1 MQFSRVLSYI
11 KGTDIEIFLA
21 AFQTVLQALL
31 SAVITVSEELERLKA
46 CGRTTFTCI
55 MNLSSN
61 ESHLDDCLLP
71 VSHIIALIP
80 INILSSVVGTIGN
93 SLVIATVY
101 TNKSLQI
108 IPNLWL
114 ASMAVAD
121 LMVTALGQ
129 PLLIAFWGLHVNR
142 ECNEPV
148 SETFRVVGNMSCSAS
163 VLHLCFISIDRCL
176 LIVRPVQ
183 SKAIRTLKRFKL
195 ALLIAWIVPVI
206 YGVLRMSVSKKTT
219 SYFTVI
225 AAAICYLTIIC
236 CYTLIIFK
244 VWNRDGVHSHARQS
258 ASQLVERRVTVTVAI
273 VVVVFTICWIPLM
286 YLRSAYAQSNVG
298 VAYNWARTL
307 ALSNSAMNPWIYCFR
322 MEAFLTNYKRLL
334 KCGFGNNKRDGSAQ
348 CEVN

>member
-1 MQFSRVLSYI
+1 
-11 KGTDIEIFLA
+11 
-21 AFQTVLQALL
+21 
-31 SAVITVSEELERLKA
+31 
-46 CGRTTFTCI
+46 
-55 MNLSSN
+55 MNHSSN

-108 IPNLWL
+108 IPNFWL

-195 ALLIAWIVPVI
+195 ALLIAWIFPVI
-206 YGVLRMSVSKKTT
+206 YGVLRMSVIKKAT

-244 VWNRDGVHSHARQS
+244 VWNRDVVHSHARQS

-273 VVVVFTICWIPLM
+273 VVIVFTICWIPLM

-307 ALSNSAMNPWIYCFR
+307 ALSNSAMNPWIYCLR

>member
-1 MQFSRVLSYI
+1 
-11 KGTDIEIFLA
+11 
-21 AFQTVLQALL
+21 
-31 SAVITVSEELERLKA
+31 
-46 CGRTTFTCI
+46 
-55 MNLSSN
+55 MNHSSN

-108 IPNLWL
+108 IPNFWL

-176 LIVRPVQ
+176 VIVRPVQ

-206 YGVLRMSVSKKTT
+206 YGVLRMSVIKKAT
-219 SYFTVI
+219 SYFTVV

-244 VWNRDGVHSHARQS
+244 VWNRDVVHSHARQS
-258 ASQLVERRVTVTVAI
+258 ASQLVERRVTVTVVI
-273 VVVVFTICWIPLM
+273 VVIVFTICWIPLM

-307 ALSNSAMNPWIYCFR
+307 ALSNSAMNPWIYCLR

>member
-1 MQFSRVLSYI
+1 
-11 KGTDIEIFLA
+11 
-21 AFQTVLQALL
+21 
-31 SAVITVSEELERLKA
+31 
-46 CGRTTFTCI
+46 
-55 MNLSSN
+55 MNHSSN

-108 IPNLWL
+108 IPNFWL

-176 LIVRPVQ
+176 VIVRPVQ

-206 YGVLRMSVSKKTT
+206 YGVLRMSVIKKAT
-219 SYFTVI
+219 SYFTVV

-244 VWNRDGVHSHARQS
+244 VWNRDVVHSHARQS

-273 VVVVFTICWIPLM
+273 VVIVFTICWIPLM

-307 ALSNSAMNPWIYCFR
+307 ALSNSAMNPWIYCLR

-348 CEVN
+348 CEVS

>member
-1 MQFSRVLSYI
+1 
-11 KGTDIEIFLA
+11 
-21 AFQTVLQALL
+21 
-31 SAVITVSEELERLKA
+31 
-46 CGRTTFTCI
+46 
-55 MNLSSN
+55 MNHSSN

-108 IPNLWL
+108 IPNFWL

-176 LIVRPVQ
+176 VIVRPVQ

-206 YGVLRMSVSKKTT
+206 YGVLRMSVIKKATF
-219 SYFTVI
+219 YFTVI

-244 VWNRDGVHSHARQS
+244 VWNRDVVHSHARQS

-273 VVVVFTICWIPLM
+273 VVIVFTICWIPLM

-307 ALSNSAMNPWIYCFR
+307 ALSNSAMNPWIYCLR

>member
-1 MQFSRVLSYI
+1 
-11 KGTDIEIFLA
+11 
-21 AFQTVLQALL
+21 
-31 SAVITVSEELERLKA
+31 
-46 CGRTTFTCI
+46 
-55 MNLSSN
+55 MNHSSN

-108 IPNLWL
+108 IPNFWL

-195 ALLIAWIVPVI
+195 ALLIAWIFPVL
-206 YGVLRMSVSKKTT
+206 YGVLRMSVIKKAT

-244 VWNRDGVHSHARQS
+244 VWNRDVVHSHARQS

-273 VVVVFTICWIPLM
+273 VVIVFTICWIPLV

-307 ALSNSAMNPWIYCFR
+307 ALSNSAMNPWIYCLR

>member
-1 MQFSRVLSYI
+1 
-11 KGTDIEIFLA
+11 
-21 AFQTVLQALL
+21 
-31 SAVITVSEELERLKA
+31 
-46 CGRTTFTCI
+46 
-55 MNLSSN
+55 MNHSSN

-108 IPNLWL
+108 IPNFWL

-129 PLLIAFWGLHVNR
+129 PLLIAFWGIHVNR

-176 LIVRPVQ
+176 VIVRPVQ

-206 YGVLRMSVSKKTT
+206 YGVLRMSVIKKAT

-244 VWNRDGVHSHARQS
+244 VWNRDVVHSHARQS

-273 VVVVFTICWIPLM
+273 VVIVFTICWIPLM

-307 ALSNSAMNPWIYCFR
+307 ALSNSAMNPWIYCLR